1 MLVFYLYTPFRLRSG
16 KTALSHSVLRANGL
30 YISKKFEE
38 TTSNPLSLVL
48 SVFDDVCSLIS
59 DKNTVEENHSIYQAL
74 VIEFGSNFDL
84 LVRTVPNVVRL
95 SNEPMI
101 PNAIDG
107 NEINYFSL
115 CNIIQRFMRVVA
127 SQSSPAVMIVFDD
140 LQWADSISLGL
151 IHTVLSGVDM
161 VCQKLSDLIK
171 T

>member
-1 MLVFYLYTPFRLRSG
+1 MLC
-16 KTALSHSVLRANGL
+16 ANGL

-48 SVFDDVCSLIS
+48 SVFDDICSLIS

-84 LVRTVPNVVRL
+84 LVRTVPNVLRL

-101 PNAIDG
+101 PNAIDE

-127 SQSSPAVMIVFDD
+127 RKLAVVIPLLFDD

-151 IHTVLSGVDM
+151 IHTVLSDVDM
-161 VCQKLSDLIK
+161 VCQKLSDLINA
-171 T
+171 